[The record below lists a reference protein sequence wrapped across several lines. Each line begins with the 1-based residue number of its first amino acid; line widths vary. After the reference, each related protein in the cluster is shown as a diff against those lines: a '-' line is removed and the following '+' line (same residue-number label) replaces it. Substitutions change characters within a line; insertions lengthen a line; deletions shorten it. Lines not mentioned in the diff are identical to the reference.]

1 MFFSNTNSAQNHY
14 WQKSLVNTSSTLLKP
29 CDFAS
34 MLLQQLFIFLFSKY
48 SVFRRKTR
56 CKDSKSTKNK
66 WYQLGRRKNSHYYEP
81 QQCSDERSTRTKCFR
96 ASYCCHLH
104 FLSRCPDLLLIS
116 PIYWPNVSTC
126 QTCLP
131 FCYTQGQH
139 RTFTFNFRNS
149 HVVFRYHFW
158 GQNIILYFVTYKHLC
173 VT

>member
-1 MFFSNTNSAQNHY
+1 M
-14 WQKSLVNTSSTLLKP
+14 
-29 CDFAS
+29 
-34 MLLQQLFIFLFSKY
+34 
-48 SVFRRKTR
+48 KTVR
-56 CKDSKSTKNK
+56 VENPTQYLEGKHVAKNCKSTKNK

-81 QQCSDERSTRTKCFR
+81 QQRSDERSTRTKCFR

-158 GQNIILYFVTYKHLC
+158 GQNVILYLC
-173 VT
+173 NIQTFMCNTNTGVQISPPPFPPTLFWF